1 MRINGNMKI
10 SSNDSV
16 LGDANILGDEKMGNR
31 YVSIMFSSVSEP
43 LLSVSFSTSDSVSL
57 SISEEDSLEFC
68 SYSIESR
75 NSIYSL
81 LLIMR
86 LSIVKS
92 LIILGFLQMGQS
104 IFFDSMHFSLQWRQ
118 M

>member
-1 MRINGNMKI
+1 MKI

-31 YVSIMFSSVSEP
+31 YRSIMFSSASEP

-57 SISEEDSLEFC
+57 SMSEEDSLEFC

-75 NSIYSL
+75 NTIYSL

-86 LSIVKS
+86 LSI
-92 LIILGFLQMGQS
+92 LNIFMTPEFLQMGQS
-104 IFFDSMHFSLQWRQ
+104 IFFDSIHFSLQWRQ